1 MGTDSE
7 AYPVGEVLRKISPI
21 PIELRRPSIIRA
33 SGHTF
38 EYLGFGPGN
47 YSTDIPERQ
56 DRVLTEK
63 EIINSQARSSAGG
76 IAVYTGMNDRGD
88 FYIGN
93 KRIWLPTGEEVVV
106 DTPFPGADI
115 NEGDTSKLKIDT
127 DDILVGKRLRVEGGR
142 DQEMVSTFGG
152 PVIFSNNIN
161 VLGGEGVQA
170 VNLNLSGD
178 LDQPRKITMSDTKTI
193 D

>member
-1 MGTDSE
+1 
-7 AYPVGEVLRKISPI
+7 
-21 PIELRRPSIIRA
+21 
-33 SGHTF
+33 
-38 EYLGFGPGN
+38 
-47 YSTDIPERQ
+47 
-56 DRVLTEK
+56 
-63 EIINSQARSSAGG
+63 
-76 IAVYTGMNDRGD
+76 MNDRGD

-93 KRIWLPTGEEVVV
+93 KRIISPTGEEVVV
-106 DTPFPGADI
+106 DTPFPDDI
-115 NEGDTSKLKIDT
+115 TEGDASKLKIDT
-127 DDILVGKRLRVEGGR
+127 DDILVGKRLRVEGGP

-178 LDQPRKITMSDTKTI
+178 LDQPRKITMSDTKI

>member
-21 PIELRRPSIIRA
+21 PIELRRPIIRA

-47 YSTDIPERQ
+47 SQRISGETGQSSHRE
-56 DRVLTEK
+56 

-88 FYIGN
+88 FGGN
-93 KRIWLPTGEEVVV
+93 KRIW
-106 DTPFPGADI
+106 FRWRR
-115 NEGDTSKLKIDT
+115 S
-127 DDILVGKRLRVEGGR
+127 RC
-142 DQEMVSTFGG
+142 
-152 PVIFSNNIN
+152 
-161 VLGGEGVQA
+161 
-170 VNLNLSGD
+170 
-178 LDQPRKITMSDTKTI
+178 
-193 D
+193 